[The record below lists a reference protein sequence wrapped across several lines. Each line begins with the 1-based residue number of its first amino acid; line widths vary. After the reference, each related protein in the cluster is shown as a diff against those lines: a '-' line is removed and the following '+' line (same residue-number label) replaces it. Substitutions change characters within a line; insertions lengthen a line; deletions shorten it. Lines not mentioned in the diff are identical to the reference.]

1 MPIVFD
7 KLLGRPL
14 MHSHAELDLKAPL
27 ATPVFTT
34 NITTPLIIGGTAV
47 GSKIT
52 YKSTTG
58 AGTAAGI
65 AHQFIG
71 GTDGATVA
79 ATILNTGNVGIG
91 TTAPGAKLDVNGG
104 EIRVKSQSSGY
115 AFRQYRNDGPNL
127 FNVDDE
133 GRLDGGIR
141 GYVQVNDNLQVN
153 AGKWARFG
161 GGSLTFYGSGNTA
174 HIGHGATYDG
184 TSWTRVFDNYLSDFK
199 YISASVSTSLY
210 WESTDASTGTP
221 NFISRIRFY
230 VDGSGTKGGQLTIGN
245 GDVPVANLDIK
256 IQDSSTV
263 GQIIKAASS
272 QIADLQ
278 QWQNSAGTSLV
289 VIDKSGNVGIGTTSP
304 SSLLAFGGNSARV
317 VSLERHTTAD
327 TLGSNL
333 SLVSGGATVGA
344 TDKNGGNLLLN
355 SGIATGTGFSS
366 VKLQAVTAGG
376 TGTTDRTVTTHFEV
390 GNSKIA
396 FYGSTP
402 VVKATALTA
411 IDASALNTGD
421 ATSDTVIGNMRTR
434 INELE
439 TKLQA
444 YGLLT

>member
-317 VSLERHTTAD
+317 VSLERHTTANTAGN
-327 TLGSNL
+327 TLTITA
-333 SLVSGGATVGA
+333 GGATSGA
-344 TDKNGGNLLLN
+344 TDK
-355 SGIATGTGFSS
+355 
-366 VKLQAVTAGG
+366 AGG
-376 TGTTDRTVTTHFEV
+376 ALILQGGLSTGSAESGVTIQGVVAGASGTTDRIQT
-390 GNSKIA
+390 
-396 FYGSTP
+396 
-402 VVKATALTA
+402 TA
-411 IDASALNTGD
+411 IQVLGNKIGIFSTTPAVQQNTIIDADGTLADITTKFNTLL
-421 ATSDTVIGNMRTR
+421 AS
-434 INELE
+434 LE
-439 TKLQA
+439 A
-444 YGLLT
+444 YGWLKAV